1 MRTTQLVL
9 LAVLTAAAGCGG
21 DDGNNNADAPPGTP
35 DARADAPAGQPDAPP
50 GVFDVSGTVVGPNAA
65 AGPVIAAW
73 LVDGMG
79 NDYTYKFGDGTSADG
94 ATFTMTLADLPMMAR
109 TTGPNVDVGG
119 AFLVLLPPGTVVPD
133 GVVAG
138 EPPVVGLSARH
149 AIIYRG
155 ASDTGTLVPWTAAFP
170 VGYSCGVCVDSTTG
184 GFDSW
189 APTDCTT
196 LVIDTSAP
204 SAIDICNWM

>member
-1 MRTTQLVL
+1 MRLTRIVWLAPLLV
-9 LAVLTAAAGCGG
+9 ACGG
-21 DDGNNNADAPPGTP
+21 DDSNTNVDAPPGTADARTDAPPGTP
-35 DARADAPAGQPDAPP
+35 DAPP
-50 GVFDVSGTVVGPNAA
+50 GGFDVSGTVVGPNAA

-73 LVDGMG
+73 LVDGMS

-94 ATFTMTLADLPMMAR
+94 ATFTMTLADLPVMAR
-109 TTGPNVDVGG
+109 TTGPNVDFGG

-133 GVVAG
+133 GIVGAP
-138 EPPVVGLSARH
+138 EPTVVGLSARH

-155 ASDTGTLVPWTAAFP
+155 ASDTGAVVPWTSAFP

-204 SAIDICNWM
+204 SSVDICNWM